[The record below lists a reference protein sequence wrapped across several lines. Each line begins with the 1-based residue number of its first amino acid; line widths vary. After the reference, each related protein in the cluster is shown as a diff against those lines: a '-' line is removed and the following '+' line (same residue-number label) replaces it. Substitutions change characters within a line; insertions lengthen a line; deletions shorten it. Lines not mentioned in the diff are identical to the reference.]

1 MNKLSLLIT
10 WRYLLGARSEKNI
23 STMLLICF
31 LGIFIGAFAL
41 ALVASIMNGFEKI
54 THQKLQ
60 SIQAQIIMRSF
71 GKELDGDKIRNVLEK
86 EFPEVQAFSPST
98 YKQIIIQKPG
108 SQEITNA
115 VVLKAIDPAQE
126 IKTSCIGQKITQAV
140 ANDKNLTHLVRDNYI
155 VMGKKLAEQLGITI
169 GDQVDLLYIAQDQI
183 KSRKITLS
191 KKDGIV
197 SGIFST
203 GIEEFDSNLVL
214 GSFSLLEA
222 LFDHAGINQ
231 INIQLKPG
239 ASENDTIK
247 KLKDRFDLDVFSW
260 KELYPALVAAL
271 KLEKY
276 AMFFILALITL
287 VASMNIISLIF
298 MQIIQ
303 KRPDI
308 AIMQSMGM
316 HNRDIIRLFM
326 FMGIGLATLAAI
338 GGLIAA
344 YVAGIVLEK
353 YPFIN
358 LPDTYYVTHLPVQM
372 EWYIFALVFALIIGM
387 SIIATWIP
395 ARNIRTIDA
404 ASVLRFEG

>member
-1 MNKLSLLIT
+1 MNKLALLIT
-10 WRYLLGARSEKNI
+10 WRYLLGARTEKNI
-23 STMLLICF
+23 SIMVFICF

-41 ALVASIMNGFEKI
+41 ALVASIMNGFEKV
-54 THQKLQ
+54 THQKLR
-60 SIQAQIIMRSF
+60 SIHAQIIMRSF
-71 GKELDGDKIRNVLEK
+71 GNELDAEKIADVLK
-86 EFPEVQAFSPST
+86 TEFPEVQSFSPST

-115 VVLKAIDPAQE
+115 VVLKAIDPEQE
-126 IKTSCIGQKITQAV
+126 MKTSCIGEKIIQAV
-140 ANDKNLTHLVRDNYI
+140 ADNKNLIDLVHDNYI
-155 VMGKKLAEQLGITI
+155 VLGKKLAEQLGIKAGEQI
-169 GDQVDLLYIAQDQI
+169 DLLYIAQDQME
-183 KSRKITLS
+183 SRKITLS
-191 KKDGIV
+191 KKDAIV
-197 SGIFST
+197 NGLFST
-203 GIEEFDSNLVL
+203 GIEEFDTNLVL
-214 GSFSLLEA
+214 GSFDLLKN
-222 LFDHAGINQ
+222 LYPDAGINQ

-239 ASENDTIK
+239 ISENEVIK
-247 KLKDRFDLDVFSW
+247 NLQSRFKIDVFSW

-287 VASMNIISLIF
+287 VACMNVISLIF

-308 AIMQSMGM
+308 AILQSMGM
-316 HNRDIIRLFM
+316 HNRNIMQLFM
-326 FMGIGLATLAAI
+326 CMGIGLAGLAAI

-344 YVAGIVLEK
+344 YLTGIVLEK
-353 YPFIN
+353 YPFIT

-372 EWYIFALVFALIIGM
+372 EWYIFALIFVLIIVM

-404 ASVLRFEG
+404 ASILRFEG

>member
-1 MNKLSLLIT
+1 MSKLSLLIT
-10 WRYLLGARSEKNI
+10 WRYLLGARTEKNI
-23 STMLLICF
+23 SIMILICF

-41 ALVASIMNGFEKI
+41 ALVASIMNGFEKV
-54 THQKLQ
+54 THQKLR
-60 SIQAQIIMRSF
+60 SIHAQIIMRSF
-71 GKELDGDKIRNVLEK
+71 GNELDTEKIAQILQT
-86 EFPEVQAFSPST
+86 EFPEVQSFSPST

-115 VVLKAIDPAQE
+115 VILKAINPEQE
-126 IKTSCIGQKITQAV
+126 MKTSCIGQKIIQMSAGSKSLP
-140 ANDKNLTHLVRDNYI
+140 DLIHDNYI
-155 VMGKKLAEQLGITI
+155 ILGKKLAEQLDISVGEHIE
-169 GDQVDLLYIAQDQI
+169 LLYIAQDQI

-191 KKDGIV
+191 KKDAIV
-197 SGIFST
+197 NGLFST
-203 GIEEFDSNLVL
+203 GIEEFDTNLVL
-214 GSFSLLEA
+214 GSFDLLKN
-222 LFDHAGINQ
+222 LYPDAGINQ

-239 ASENDTIK
+239 ISENEVIK
-247 KLKDRFDLDVFSW
+247 NLQSRFKIDVFSW

-287 VASMNIISLIF
+287 VACMNIISLIF

-308 AIMQSMGM
+308 AILQSMGM
-316 HNRDIIRLFM
+316 HNRDIIKLFM
-326 FMGIGLATLAAI
+326 LMGISLTALAAVA
-338 GGLIAA
+338 GLIMA
-344 YVAGIVLEK
+344 YLVGMLLEK
-353 YPFIN
+353 YPFIK

-395 ARNIRTIDA
+395 ARNIATIDA
-404 ASVLRFEG
+404 ANILRFEG